1 MNWMDIAVLIIMAV
15 ELFRCFKQGMI
26 KSIVEMA
33 GWIVALITAKLY
45 YKQLAAYLMVHFKPF
60 TDLEPKLLEALTKH
74 MIESSTNQVAT
85 AGPMGGNV
93 LLPKIIS
100 ATPSSTMNDLNQVVF
115 GDLAH
120 KIADMVINGTSFL
133 MIVFAVMIVLSVVT
147 YVGDVVMHLPLL
159 KEVNRLGGMGIGL
172 IKGVF
177 SVWVLMSVITFA
189 MPFIKSDWL
198 VRAIMD
204 SSYAIYFYNNNVLL
218 YVIYFLLR

>member
-1 MNWMDIAVLIIMAV
+1 MNWMDIVVLIIMAV
-15 ELFRCFKQGMI
+15 ELFRCFKQGMVR
-26 KSIVEMA
+26 SVVEMA

-45 YKQLAAYLMVHFKPF
+45 YKQLAAYLLVHFKPF
-60 TDLEPKLLEALTKH
+60 SDLEPKLLEALTKH
-74 MIESSTNQVAT
+74 MIESSSHQIAT

-93 LLPKIIS
+93 LLPKIIN
-100 ATPSSTMNDLNQVVF
+100 AAPGGALGDVNQVVF
-115 GDLAH
+115 GDLAK
-120 KIADMVINGTSFL
+120 KIADMIVNGTSFL
-133 MIVFAVMIVLSVVT
+133 AIVFAVMIVLSLIT
-147 YVGDVVMHLPLL
+147 YIADVVMHLPLL
-159 KEVNRLGGMGIGL
+159 KEVNRLGGLGVGL

-198 VRAIMD
+198 VKAIME